1 MTLIVASVC
10 SDIGLKIC
18 NIKTSNDTKSFG
30 GFFKLPIIELS
41 DQILVLYK
49 GKMKWMFHKNL
60 TKGHRFHGHGQQPF
74 GGRPEAS
81 RPNKFL
87 VLIDNEETVH

>member
-1 MTLIVASVC
+1 MDVS
-10 SDIGLKIC
+10 
-18 NIKTSNDTKSFG
+18 
-30 GFFKLPIIELS
+30 
-41 DQILVLYK
+41 Q
-49 GKMKWMFHKNL
+49 NL